1 MLGLLE
7 KEDVDIMPETNDLKK
22 RKFLALVTRLRSA

>member
-7 KEDVDIMPETNDLKK
+7 KEDVDSMPETDDLKK